1 MKAISSVNNDTIKN
15 IAGLIQK
22 SSTRRKS
29 DVFVVEGQR
38 ELQLAEKS
46 GFRIDKIFCCL
57 EIFKHPKIE
66 EWYTQN
72 LGINNMV
79 RVTENVYRKISYRK
93 NTEGI
98 VALVKKKKMD
108 LDAIVFKNKNPL
120 VLVAE
125 NIEKPGNIGAMLRT
139 ADASKIDC
147 LLIAEPQTD
156 IYNPN
161 VIRSSV
167 GGFFSVPIGV
177 GTNEEVH
184 TFLNQHHITPHAAG
198 LEASVSY
205 ETIDFTKPSAVV
217 VGAES
222 TGLSKFWLNASKSS
236 IKIPMLGTLDSMNVS
251 VAAGILLFEATRQRN
266 FYRDQGI

>member
-1 MKAISSVNNDTIKN
+1 MIEKPIINEKPIKIKRALLSV
-15 IAGLIQK
+15 
-22 SSTRRKS
+22 
-29 DVFVVEGQR
+29 F
-38 ELQLAEKS
+38 
-46 GFRIDKIFCCL
+46 DK
-57 EIFKHPKIE
+57 
-66 EWYTQN
+66 T
-72 LGINNMV
+72 
-79 RVTENVYRKISYRK
+79 
-93 NTEGI
+93 GI
-98 VALVKKKKMD
+98 VELAQK
-108 LDAIVFKNKNPL
+108 
-120 VLVAE
+120 LVAE

-156 IYNPN
+156 MYNPN

-184 TFLNQHHITPHAAG
+184 TFLNQHHITPHAAR
-198 LEASVSY
+198 LEANVSY

-222 TGLSKFWLNASKSS
+222 TGLSKFWLNASKSN
-236 IKIPMLGTLDSMNVS
+236 IKIPMLGSLDSINVS